1 MSGDTQNCL
10 FDKDHCGRNGKNERY
25 SAKRKMTEFYLFL
38 SSRDSVYRKNG
49 FWIEFPK
56 PYLLEGHWT
65 CALTEITL
73 TCDFK
78 PRSQRIYLCSD
89 IVQESYVHSAL
100 IELVRNVEIGTRYK
114 KVKSESYTKPIYVPV
129 KVSTLDRIRLEF
141 KDENL
146 QPLELNSND
155 LHCVLHFKRD
165 GYSRSI

>member
-1 MSGDTQNCL
+1 
-10 FDKDHCGRNGKNERY
+10 
-25 SAKRKMTEFYLFL
+25 MTEFYLFL
-38 SSRDSVYRKNG
+38 SSRDSVYGKNG

-65 CALTEITL
+65 CALIEITL

-78 PRSQRIYLCSD
+78 PRSQRIYLCSG
-89 IVQESYVHSAL
+89 IVQESYIHNAL
-100 IELVRNVEIGTRYK
+100 IEIVRNVEIGTRYK
-114 KVKSESYTKPIYVPV
+114 KVNFESYTKPIYVPV
-129 KVSTLDRIRLEF
+129 KVSTLDRIRLVF

>member
-38 SSRDSVYRKNG
+38 SSRDSIYRKNG

-56 PYLLEGHWT
+56 PYLLEGNWT

-89 IVQESYVHSAL
+89 IVQESYVHNAL
-100 IELVRNVEIGTRYK
+100 I
-114 KVKSESYTKPIYVPV
+114 
-129 KVSTLDRIRLEF
+129 
-141 KDENL
+141 
-146 QPLELNSND
+146 
-155 LHCVLHFKRD
+155 
-165 GYSRSI
+165 